1 MSARLYRATGTK
13 RKVFISL
20 GKHLHTIS
28 CVNDYFCRSD
38 TTHNI
43 IYQMKNLS
51 TILSTLSLIGVLIL
65 AVLFMNKSKTT
76 MPSNTTAGN
85 NSGSTSNAARIAYID
100 IDTFEANYTVL
111 KNKKEEFKKRQANME
126 AELQRSANQ
135 FQNDLQ
141 ALQQKASTMTQAE
154 GEAAQKRLGQMQQS
168 FQTRKESMELQ
179 FVKDQEA
186 FNTNLHLQLDS
197 FLEEYNNAHHYDY
210 ILSYSR
216 ANPQIM
222 YADKR
227 LNITQDVIKGMNER
241 AGTVDT
247 KAK

>member
-1 MSARLYRATGTK
+1 
-13 RKVFISL
+13 
-20 GKHLHTIS
+20 
-28 CVNDYFCRSD
+28 
-38 TTHNI
+38 
-43 IYQMKNLS
+43 MKQLS
-51 TILSTLSLIGVLIL
+51 SILSVLSLIGVIVL
-65 AVLFMNKSKTT
+65 AGLFLSNKDDKKK
-76 MPSNTTAGN
+76 SNDAATPAAGT
-85 NSGSTSNAARIAYID
+85 GGTAARIAYID
-100 IDTFEANYTVL
+100 IDTFEANYTIL

-135 FQNDLQ
+135 YQNDLM
-141 ALQQKASTMTQAE
+141 ALQQKAKAGNMSQEEGKAAE
-154 GEAAQKRLGQMQQS
+154 TRLMQMQQS

-186 FNTNLHLQLDS
+186 FNKDLHEKLDA
-197 FLEEYNNAHHYDY
+197 FLDEYNVQHHYDY

-216 ANPQIM
+216 SNPQIM

-241 AGTVDT
+241 SGTGEI